1 MKCFERENILTP
13 STLLAPSTV
22 IFLKL
27 FFPKK
32 LAPSFR
38 KKNAAVLKDTKSVD
52 HILLI
57 DTTLIEALNL
67 EEITN
72 YLNKLPN
79 EEL

>member
-1 MKCFERENILTP
+1 MKYLIQKSKCTKRNSKLFDFERENILTP

-38 KKNAAVLKDTKSVD
+38 KKMLDESKIVN
-52 HILLI
+52 
-57 DTTLIEALNL
+57 
-67 EEITN
+67 
-72 YLNKLPN
+72 
-79 EEL
+79 